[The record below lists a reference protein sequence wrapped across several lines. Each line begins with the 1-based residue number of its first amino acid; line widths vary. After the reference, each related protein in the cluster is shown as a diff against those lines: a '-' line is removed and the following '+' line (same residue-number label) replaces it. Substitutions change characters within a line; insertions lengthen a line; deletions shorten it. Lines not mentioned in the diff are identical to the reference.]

1 VASSR
6 QYGSLP
12 GRSRPRESGQALME
26 FALVAMTMITLAL
39 GVIDVSYAIFNQQV
53 ISNLS
58 REGASLAAHGAT
70 LQSTANA
77 VIASADIPNFNTQ
90 GEVIVTIVQ
99 NQGTARRPSC
109 VITAQLSQGG
119 LAATSRIGTGV
130 NSPATLASCGGDVP
144 IPQPNQLVYAME
156 VYYQFTPLTPIGTLM
171 HLPSQ
176 LYDAA
181 YF

>member
-1 VASSR
+1 
-6 QYGSLP
+6 LT
-12 GRSRPRESGQALME
+12 E
-26 FALVAMTMITLAL
+26 FAFVAIAMISLVL
-39 GVIDVSYAIFNQQV
+39 GLIDVGYAIFDLQV

-58 REGASLAAHGAT
+58 REGANLAAHGAT

-90 GEVIVTIVQ
+90 GAVIVTVVQ
-99 NQGTARRPSC
+99 NQGAAGAPKC

-119 LAATSRIGTGV
+119 IAATSQIGTGV
-130 NSPATLASCGGDVP
+130 NTDVTATLVSCGEAPPV
-144 IPQPNQLVYAME
+144 PQPGQLLYAME
-156 VYYQFTPLTPIGTLM
+156 VYYKFTPLTPIGTLL